1 MPLLND
7 DVLKFDAF
15 DTAEKI
21 TGKSHKADKETE
33 LLGLALH
40 IGHSEDK
47 KARLKESCD
56 TYYGQTLENYLHIVY
71 ELGFKPAYSEE
82 IPPKKDEDKLSDAYF
97 IYYHPDGIILEFDS
111 YWGMKSVNGG
121 RFFYNWRPN
130 LPKSNN
136 FRVLSSGTYAVYDD
150 ETNNYIW
157 SGNHDCREAIKYNI
171 EKLREHGTFVTPW
184 VDCPIHWFSH
194 YGDRVDN
201 DDFLAKGD
209 MYRKLSKPRIE
220 AFSSEVKE
228 LFGPVLTTLGNTIC

>member
-7 DVLKFDAF
+7 DILNFDALN
-15 DTAEKI
+15 TAEKI
-21 TGKSHKADKETE
+21 TGKSYKEDKETE
-33 LLGLALH
+33 LLGIALH
-40 IGHSEDK
+40 IGHAEDK
-47 KARLKESCD
+47 KARLMESCD
-56 TYYGQTLENYLHIVY
+56 SYFSQPLENYLSIVY
-71 ELGFKPAYSEE
+71 ELGFQIAYTEE
-82 IPPKKDEDKLSDAYF
+82 IPPKKDEDRLSDAYF
-97 IYYHPDGIILEFDS
+97 IFYHPDGIILEFDS
-111 YWGMKSVNGG
+111 YWGMKSINGG

-220 AFSSEVKE
+220 AFPSEVKE